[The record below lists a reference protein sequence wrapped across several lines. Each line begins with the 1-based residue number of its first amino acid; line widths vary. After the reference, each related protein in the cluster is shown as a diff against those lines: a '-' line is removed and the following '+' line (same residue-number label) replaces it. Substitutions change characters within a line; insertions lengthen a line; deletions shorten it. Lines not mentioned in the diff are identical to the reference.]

1 MLCITIMDDEAVKLS
16 KFYLDDKL
24 ELTFDLTVALVTL
37 VLTRI
42 NLWATDIAP
51 WQYIAT
57 DTIYSQRAC
66 PNVTHHHSGC

>member
-1 MLCITIMDDEAVKLS
+1 MDDEAVKLS

-42 NLWATDIAP
+42 NL
-51 WQYIAT
+51 
-57 DTIYSQRAC
+57 
-66 PNVTHHHSGC
+66 